1 MSHTSPAPITLTKH
15 HGLGND
21 FLVAV
26 DPPRP
31 LTSDDAAAWCDR
43 RQGIGADG
51 LITATPVPGSPDGT
65 ATPVPGSP
73 ESSATP
79 QGPGDRWRMVLFNSD
94 GGRAEISGNGLRCLA
109 QALAAGRGH
118 DGTTDLPLTIETDA
132 GTRRAAVQ
140 ARSPEAPAAEDRVR
154 VGMGK
159 AVDGPGPSD
168 RLAELVPVTAQVGAD
183 LGNPHLVGFV
193 DDPVDLAD
201 LDMASIGPAVERDH
215 PGGLNVHL
223 VRVVDRNRLEMVI
236 WERGAG
242 VTMACGS
249 GACAAAWAANRAGLV
264 GGTVEVAMPGGA
276 ARVELGDD
284 EVVLVGPAVRV
295 AEIRIDG

>member
-1 MSHTSPAPITLTKH
+1 MSHTTPSPLTLTKH

-31 LTSDDAAAWCDR
+31 LTPDDALAWCDR
-43 RQGIGADG
+43 RRGIGADG
-51 LITATPVPGSPDGT
+51 LIMATPLGSP
-65 ATPVPGSP
+65 
-73 ESSATP
+73 
-79 QGPGDRWRMVLFNSD
+79 DRWRMVLFNSD

-109 QALAAGRGH
+109 QALAGHLGH

-132 GTRRAAVQ
+132 GTRQAVVQ
-140 ARSPEAPAAEDRVR
+140 ARRPGAPPAEDGVR

-159 AVDGPGPSD
+159 AVDGPAPST
-168 RLAELVPVTAQVGAD
+168 RWAELGVPVTAQVGAD
-183 LGNPHLVGFV
+183 LGNPHLVAFV
-193 DDPVDLAD
+193 DQPDALAD
-201 LDMASIGPAVERDH
+201 LDMARIGPVVESDH
-215 PGGLNVHL
+215 PGGLNVH
-223 VRVVDRNRLEMVI
+223 VARVVDRGRLEMVI
-236 WERGAG
+236 WERGAA

-264 GGTVEVAMPGGA
+264 DRSVEVGMPGGSA
-276 ARVELGDD
+276 TVELGDD

-295 AEIRIDG
+295 AEIRLDG

>member
-1 MSHTSPAPITLTKH
+1 MRPPSAPAITLTKH

-31 LTSDDAAAWCDR
+31 LTSADALAWCDR

-51 LITATPVPGSPDGT
+51 LVTATPGGSPRDT
-65 ATPVPGSP
+65 ATPGGSP
-73 ESSATP
+73 
-79 QGPGDRWRMVLFNSD
+79 DRWRMVLFNSD

-109 QALAAGRGH
+109 QALADHLDH
-118 DGTTDLPLTIETDA
+118 DGTTDLSLTIETDA
-132 GTRRAAVQ
+132 GTRHAVVE
-140 ARSPEAPAAEDRVR
+140 ARPAGGPPAEDRVR

-159 AVDGPGPSD
+159 AVDGPAPSS
-168 RLAELVPVTAQVGAD
+168 RWSGLGVPVTAQVGVD
-183 LGNPHLVGFV
+183 LGNPHLVAFV
-193 DDPVDLAD
+193 DPDRPGGSPLGAI
-201 LDMASIGPAVERDH
+201 DMSRVGPAVEAGH

-223 VRVVDRNRLEMVI
+223 VRVVDRGRLEMVI

-264 GGTVEVAMPGGA
+264 GDRVDVAMPGGA
-276 ARVELGDD
+276 ALVELTDD